1 MRLFALFAASLLALP
16 LVSDAG
22 VVERE
27 RGESAA
33 QRAQAHAEGI
43 SDAGAFL
50 KEVDSTVEM
59 ARAGEYGRLHKGTL
73 VRIEMARDRMNDL
86 LEGHDSALEL
96 APEERLELYNAQEMI
111 TSAIR
116 NDDKNRT
123 VCKREMIT
131 GSRLPKTEC
140 MTVAEREA
148 RRRAAAE
155 NTDKFIRNLCTPGA
169 ESSPCVQ

>member
-1 MRLFALFAASLLALP
+1 MYLRIFLAASLLAIP
-16 LVSDAG
+16 LVSGAAIA
-22 VVERE
+22 ERDK
-27 RGESAA
+27 GQSVA
-33 QRAQAHAEGI
+33 QRAQANAERIG
-43 SDAGAFL
+43 DAGAFL
-50 KEVDSTVEM
+50 TEVDTTVEM
-59 ARAGEYGRLHKGTL
+59 ARAGEYGRLKKGTL

-86 LEGHDSALEL
+86 LEGHDNALEL
-96 APEERLELYNAQEMI
+96 DPEERLELYNAQEMI